1 MEYYEENFRRSQ
13 NCARIWSGDVT
24 NIASWNSGKL
34 FWSETRASSVVDN
47 RPDLLEGGVEGKI
60 EEGGK
65 NGKIV
70 WYLTSVSRGR
80 NFSGQHQVSRL
91 MRDQKDRGLQLAG

>member
-13 NCARIWSGDVT
+13 NCARIRSGDVT

-34 FWSETRASSVVDN
+34 FWSGTRASSVVDS
-47 RPDLLEGGVEGKI
+47 RPDLLEGGVAGKI

-65 NGKIV
+65 NAKIV
-70 WYLTSVSRGR
+70 WYLTSVPRGR
-80 NFSGQHQVSRL
+80 NLFGQPQELRL
-91 MRDQKDRGLQLAG
+91 LRDQKDRGLQLAG